1 MVNMLNCDHAM
12 CQCCFDVHFSI
23 MITEK
28 SIKHYNCPLCGEPD
42 MSSEAIDLDLYL
54 QLFSGLIQANM
65 KKEQYEMFT
74 QKINEH
80 TMTKDPNFRWCNK
93 VRKIM

>member
-1 MVNMLNCDHAM
+1 MVKMINCDHAV
-12 CQCCFDVHFSI
+12 CHNCFVGYFSV

-42 MSSEAIDLDLYL
+42 ITSEAIHFDFYL
-54 QLFSGLIQANM
+54 QLFGELMQKHM
-65 KKEQYEMFT
+65 KKEQYEMSV

-80 TMTKDPNFRWCNK
+80 KMMKDPNFRWCTK
-93 VRKIM
+93 VK